1 MLKNHNILK
10 LFISI
15 VFLAFNLLPNETL
28 AQKKQNTSKGNV
40 IAKSTTNSVKS
51 SENTGP
57 SIEVEF
63 MITKK
68 EFYDLTK
75 EIDISVLENKPP
87 RTGVLLEYYG
97 PQSEDCHQKLD
108 YEAHLLLRDVRQKK
122 DNLNY
127 SLVVDWEACKIVS
140 LEPYSKAINKYKSSY
155 MVYHINLTP
164 DSPLVKTKSKTI
176 EKSNA
181 PSGVKRPL
189 LVTRLNND
197 GEWVAT
203 CPYGSSQPYTTEKEA
218 LAELFYDGPGAI
230 TFLGKR
236 DIYNIYVINNKV
248 DNVRLDVREFLTR
261 LGVKDIP
268 N

>member
-1 MLKNHNILK
+1 MFHKNNILK

-15 VFLAFNLLPNETL
+15 VFLAFCLLPNKAL
-28 AQKKQNTSKGNV
+28 AQKKQNASK
-40 IAKSTTNSVKS
+40 AKTDTKGTVKS
-51 SENTGP
+51 ESISENTGP

-68 EFYDLTK
+68 EFYDMNK
-75 EIDISVLENKPP
+75 EIDISVLKNLPP
-87 RTGVLLEYYG
+87 RTGVQLEYYG
-97 PQSEDCHQKLD
+97 PQSEDCHQRLD
-108 YEAHLLLRDVRQKK
+108 YEAHLLLREVRKKK
-122 DNLNY
+122 DNINY
-127 SLVVDWEACKIVS
+127 SLVVDWEACKIIS

-155 MVYHINLTP
+155 TVYHINLTP
-164 DSPLVKTKSKTI
+164 DSPLVTTKSKNI

-189 LVTRLNND
+189 LVTRLNNY

-203 CPYGSSQPYTTEKEA
+203 CPYGSSQPYNTEKEA

-248 DNVRLDVREFLTR
+248 DNVRLDIREFLTR